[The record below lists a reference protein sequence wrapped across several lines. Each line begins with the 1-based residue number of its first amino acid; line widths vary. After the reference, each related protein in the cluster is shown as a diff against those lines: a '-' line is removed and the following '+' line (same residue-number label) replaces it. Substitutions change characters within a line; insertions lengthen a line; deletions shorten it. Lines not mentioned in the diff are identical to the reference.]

1 MLFWITFS
9 SIGDGNNTVE
19 TDETNADSAHTSR
32 VEGEEL
38 VYTIVFGSLGGTFP
52 ILLRQT
58 FSSSSF
64 DWKDLV
70 AGVLS
75 IVFGLVLGLKIGLRL
90 FGNENIKLSFRSLV
104 YGLLTLSLSCLPY
117 LVYIVVKS
125 VWLQ

>member
-19 TDETNADSAHTSR
+19 TDETNADSARTSR

-58 FSSSSF
+58 FSSF

-104 YGLLTLSLSCLPY
+104 YGLLILSLSCLPY
-117 LVYIVVKS
+117 WVYIVVKS